1 LQDRERL
8 LQAFADVACTQSG
21 IAVLRF
27 VMAATGYQ
35 SNLMRFN
42 HATSEL
48 NPHASLYHLAQRD
61 VWMALR
67 PLIATAQ
74 LRDIEVP
81 FPEYENYEPDN
92 TEDEEKWQTDQMEL
106 QE

>member
-1 LQDRERL
+1 MQQGRERL

-21 IAVLRF
+21 IEVLRF
-27 VMAATGYQ
+27 VLLATGYH
-35 SNLMRFN
+35 SNLMRFDQN
-42 HATSEL
+42 TSEL

-61 VWMALR
+61 VWMAIR

-74 LRDIEVP
+74 LRDIELP
-81 FPEYENYEPDN
+81 FPEYDDEPDN
-92 TEDEEKWQTDQMEL
+92 SEDEEKWQKDQMEL